1 MSLDDQH
8 EALCAQGEQ
17 NVEPAEP
24 IGLGHEVDQGLV
36 SAVGEGLEVDEP
48 GLAET
53 IEVVLGAP
61 ARRRG
66 GTRCRT
72 RDGETVVFAASSGI
86 DSAAEHDTLDDL
98 KQAIVESRSDPG
110 IMHQL
115 PHFAALVHAAFN
127 EGHVQGKVSVDAW
140 ALASERDGLAVATAI
155 AIDLAPDEL
164 AARLDQNEARRR
176 FDAAV
181 FSNGVTS
188 SVSEDAEFSRA
199 VGLGAGDAAIWQD
212 AIQLLCLVETP
223 DAPPDAL
230 MDVHH
235 VEEGDAENC
244 VPELE
249 LAHPLGRYLH
259 IGFSNTSAT
268 GDQMRRLLRLVPIAI
283 KTQSIWFTQREL
295 RARILATDFEAA
307 QQGRQEITDLL
318 LRLQQ
323 LRFELHLWGSEIEAY
338 RNALVPWQ
346 ARVLV
351 RYNTSWGMEDAY
363 ARLVCLVD
371 HACELLGA
379 TAERF
384 DRVVEAGAVAGY
396 FDLANLSN
404 INLQPLAHSPVF
416 TILVAFF
423 PAITGIAILSLIV
436 AARRRR

>member
-1 MSLDDQH
+1 MPAVFLFISPVKLD
-8 EALCAQGEQ
+8 EQ
-17 NVEPAEP
+17 MW
-24 IGLGHEVDQGLV
+24 
-36 SAVGEGLEVDEP
+36 
-48 GLAET
+48 LAWRHT
-53 IEVVLGAP
+53 
-61 ARRRG
+61 ARRSSRPHRG
-66 GTRCRT
+66 AGQRY
-72 RDGETVVFAASSGI
+72 GETVVLAASSGI

-164 AARLDQNEARRR
+164 AARLDQTEARRR

-188 SVSEDAEFSRA
+188 SVSEAAEFSRA

-212 AIQLLCLVETP
+212 ATQLLCLVETP

-295 RARILATDFEAA
+295 RARILATDFERA

-323 LRFELHLWGSEIEAY
+323 LRFELHLWGSEIESY

-384 DRVVEAGAVAGY
+384 DRVVEARQSNILAIIAIIQLIGISGAVAGY

-404 INLQPLAHSPVF
+404 VNLRPLAHSPAF